1 LAASPDR
8 SANDAGPDGQAK
20 PTRDRQ
26 AWWDIPLTIGIAIGV
41 VLLIT
46 TFVAKPF
53 SIPSGSMEDTLN
65 VGDRVLVNRVVYHLR
80 DIERGDVVV
89 FDGADSFVPATD
101 VPQRNP
107 VAGALTWIGQS
118 IGVVAPDSTD
128 FVKRVIGVG
137 GDRVTCC
144 DAEGRMTVNGTP
156 LDEASYLYPGD
167 APSTE
172 TFDVVVPAGML
183 WVMGDHRSNSADS
196 RAHMGDPGG
205 GFVPESKVVGR
216 AMTVLWPLSSIGSVD
231 VPPTFASVVAPDRSG
246 S

>member
-1 LAASPDR
+1 MSR
-8 SANDAGPDGQAK
+8 RQAK
-20 PTRDRQ
+20 EQ
-26 AWWDIPLTIGIAIGV
+26 SWWDIPITIAIAVGA

-53 SIPSGSMEDTLN
+53 SIPSGSMEDTMQI
-65 VGDRVLVNRVVYHLR
+65 GDRILVNRVVYHTR
-80 DIERGDVVV
+80 DVERGDVVV
-89 FDGADSFVPATD
+89 FDGADSFVPMSE

-107 VAGALTWIGQS
+107 ITGALAWVGQS
-118 IGVVAPDSTD
+118 LGLMAPDSTD

-137 GDRVTCC
+137 GDRVVCC
-144 DAEGRMTVNGTP
+144 TADGALEVNGVP

-167 APSTE
+167 VPSTQN
-172 TFDVVVPAGML
+172 FDVIVPPGML

-216 AMTVLWPLSSIGSVD
+216 AMSVLWPVSRLATIDIPS
-231 VPPTFASVVAPDRSG
+231 TFADIPAPAG